1 MPFGTAASP
10 GAEKRGFR
18 DGFIVGSDLPFRD
31 SAGRLFA
38 TVGIEGWPSK
48 GHGFAG
54 NCGSGVLFRTKDCS
68 PGRWAAVRDS
78 GVCRG
83 GKAGFPGRFHGRK
96 WDFGWSFRGSGFRA
110 VALETTVRCGGGH
123 SPGIGGSGGAFPDKE
138 LQVGGGFAIWDSGV
152 SWAEKWSFRGDF
164 MAGRGDFCCSG
175 AVGSGREGALGMVWG
190 LLFPAVR
197 IDGGSGSQGGV
208 VLPGAV
214 PGVLFRT
221 KACSPGLRRFLGG
234 KAGFEPLWA
243 VNFGREV
250 ALGMVWGR
258 LFGAVGISGV

>member
-18 DGFIVGSDLPFRD
+18 EGFIVGSDLPFRD

-78 GVCRG
+78 GVFRG

-221 KACSPGLRRFLGG
+221 KACSPGRWS
-234 KAGFEPLWA
+234 PP
-243 VNFGREV
+243 FGT
-250 ALGMVWGR
+250 AAFPGR
-258 LFGAVGISGV
+258 KSGI